1 MTELVTFGE
10 TMLRLSPPADGRLE
24 TTATFDVTV
33 GGAESNV
40 AAVASRLG
48 RETGWLS
55 KLPDTPLGRR
65 VTGELRR
72 DGVDPAVCWTDE
84 GRVGTYY
91 LESGDPPRGTDV
103 VYDRA
108 DSAVTTVQPAEL
120 DTERVAAADVFHTS
134 GITPALSE
142 ATAETTDRLLSIAT
156 EAATTVSFDL
166 NYRSKL
172 WSHAAARETLEPL
185 LADVDLLFAPQRDT
199 ESVLGIDAA
208 APEMARELAST
219 YGIETVVVTMGG
231 DGALALDEGELF
243 EQSVYPASNR
253 RPIGTGDAFVGGFL
267 ASWLEAGEIDTALSW
282 GAATAALK
290 RSIPGDVATV
300 TPEEVRAVVDGS
312 TPDISR

>member
-1 MTELVTFGE
+1 MVDLVTFGE
-10 TMLRLSPPADGRLE
+10 TMLRLSPPGDGRLE
-24 TTATFDVTV
+24 TAPQFDVTV

-48 RETGWLS
+48 QETIWLS
-55 KLPDTPLGRR
+55 KLPDTSLGRR
-65 VTGELRR
+65 IAGELRR
-72 DGVDPAVCWTDE
+72 DGVEPVICWTDE

-108 DSAVTTVQPAEL
+108 GSAVTTVQPEDL
-120 DTERVAAADVFHTS
+120 DTGTITAADVFHIS
-134 GITPALSE
+134 GITPALSDAAA
-142 ATAETTDRLLSIAT
+142 ATTARLLSIAG

-172 WSHAAARETLEPL
+172 WSHADARETLKPL
-185 LADVDLLFAPQRDT
+185 LGDVDLLFAPRRDT
-199 ESVLGIDAA
+199 ESVLGIDAP
-208 APEMARELAST
+208 APEMARDLAET
-219 YGIETVVVTMGG
+219 YGIETVVVTMGAE
-231 DGALALDEGELF
+231 GALALHEGERF

-267 ASWLEAGEIDTALSW
+267 ASLLQTGDVDTALSW

-300 TPEEVRAVVDGS
+300 TPEEVREVLAGS
-312 TPDISR
+312 TTDISR

>member
-267 ASWLEAGEIDTALSW
+267 ASWLEAGEIGTALSW

-300 TPEEVRAVVDGS
+300 TPEEVRAVIEGS
-312 TPDISR
+312 TADISR